1 MHLVRL
7 TRSNVA
13 DSMNKGRVE
22 VNRYAADEEWRR
34 ETLADIYSM
43 HSGCARAG
51 LSMRG
56 AGCVGPA

>member
-7 TRSNVA
+7 TRSNTA
-13 DSMNKGRVE
+13 DSLNKSPVE
-22 VNRYAADEEWRR
+22 VNRYAADGEWRR
-34 ETLADIYSM
+34 ETLADIYPM

-56 AGCVGPA
+56 SGCAGPA